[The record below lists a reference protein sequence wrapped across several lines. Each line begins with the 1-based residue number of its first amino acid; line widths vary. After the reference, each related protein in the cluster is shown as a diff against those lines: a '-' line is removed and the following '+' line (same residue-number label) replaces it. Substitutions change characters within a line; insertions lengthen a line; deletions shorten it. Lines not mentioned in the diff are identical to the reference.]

1 MRFSEKNF
9 LYAYAYIKFFVYIC
23 IPKKLL
29 FNMNILLLGSGGREH
44 AMACKIAASER
55 CSRLFVAPGNAGTA
69 NLIKTKN
76 INDLFPPYTTGIA
89 MQIKIV

>member
-1 MRFSEKNF
+1 
-9 LYAYAYIKFFVYIC
+9 
-23 IPKKLL
+23 
-29 FNMNILLLGSGGREH
+29 MNILLLGSGGREH

-76 INDLFPPYTTGIA
+76 INLDPLDFSGIHA
-89 MQIKIV
+89 FVLSHFSSGFG